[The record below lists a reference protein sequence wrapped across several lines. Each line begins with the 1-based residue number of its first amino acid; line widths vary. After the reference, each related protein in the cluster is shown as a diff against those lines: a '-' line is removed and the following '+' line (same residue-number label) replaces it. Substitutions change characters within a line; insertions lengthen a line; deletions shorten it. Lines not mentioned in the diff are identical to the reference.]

1 MSISTSSSS
10 LPSPPASSAERSS
23 AGLEAVERSV
33 PGIEAVERCSSPSA
47 WGCPKQI
54 GPLGEFSQ
62 WNVVVVIVRY
72 QVGDVVLD
80 LSNCQYYMVFSR
92 HPQKTTLDQH
102 TSVELRGLSYPVRH
116 EGLPR
121 QSGTQTNHKPFH
133 VLGLPRFH
141 NHGYGVRAGF
151 LSTIMGPPFILLR
164 SRPFCDSS

>member
-1 MSISTSSSS
+1 MERGRSHRS
-10 LPSPPASSAERSS
+10 LPGRGCCPSLEQLSILHGLLQASTE
-23 AGLEAVERSV
+23 
-33 PGIEAVERCSSPSA
+33 
-47 WGCPKQI
+47 
-54 GPLGEFSQ
+54 
-62 WNVVVVIVRY
+62 N
-72 QVGDVVLD
+72 
-80 LSNCQYYMVFSR
+80 
-92 HPQKTTLDQH
+92 HTLDQH

-133 VLGLPRFH
+133 LLGLPRFQ